1 MSFRQRLFA
10 AFLLAVLVPL
20 ALLAWGVRRQMDA
33 RLSAEE
39 DERLAGLVGSIG
51 EELAAR
57 RDEVTAALRG
67 IGRELEASTRFRL
80 AIAGAETE
88 RRWLLDEAGS
98 AMRARGLDLLLLVDS
113 GGRILSS
120 GHFRNEY
127 GRQVPGLRER
137 LAAARDSA
145 ALVRAPTPEGSVLA
159 LARQEPFRAAGRE
172 FAVIG
177 GVAVDSAFV
186 ARLARDPG
194 LGVTLAPPGATTGPP
209 LPGDVV
215 AELAIPY
222 VEAGSPAAAE
232 PARFVVRR
240 TGSALAELRRD
251 VTRWLLAA
259 AAVTLVLALG
269 LSAWLASRVSRPLR
283 ELAARTEAID
293 LDALDQDFSTDRT
306 DEIGTLSRLLGAMT
320 GRLRAG
326 TVRLRDAERRAVVG
340 DMSRQVTHDIKNG
353 LAPIRHVLRHL
364 SEVSDREPE
373 KLPGVFAERR
383 GTLES
388 SVEYLETLARNYGK
402 LSPEPARAAADLNAL
417 VRDVMGS
424 VPPRGA
430 ELRADLDESLPPLA
444 ADPLALRRILE
455 NLVGNAVDSLGG
467 GGGTVTVSTRS
478 AGGGRILLEIAD
490 TGSGMTREQLDRA
503 FDDFHTTKPGG
514 TGLGLSVVRRLVAD
528 IGGSLR
534 VATEP
539 GAGTRFTIELG
550 GAA

>member
-20 ALLAWGVRRQMDA
+20 AVLAWGVRRQMDA
-33 RLSAEE
+33 RLSVEE
-39 DERLAGLVGSIG
+39 GERLAGLVGSIRD
-51 EELAAR
+51 ELAAR
-57 RDEVTAALRG
+57 GDEVTVALRDFG
-67 IGRELEASTRFRL
+67 AELAASTRFRL
-80 AIAGAETE
+80 AIAGTETE
-88 RRWLLDEAGS
+88 RRWLLDETGS
-98 AMRARGLDLLLLVDS
+98 AMRARGLDVLLLVDS
-113 GGRILSS
+113 AGRILSS

-127 GRQVPGLRER
+127 GRLVPGLRER
-137 LAAARDSA
+137 LAAAGDSA
-145 ALVRAPTPEGSVLA
+145 ALVRTRTPEGSVLA

-194 LGVTLAPPGATTGPP
+194 LGVTLAAPGVAAGPSR
-209 LPGDVV
+209 GDVV

-222 VEAGSPAAAE
+222 VEAGLPAAAE
-232 PARFVVRR
+232 SARFVVRR

-283 ELAARTEAID
+283 ELAARTEAIN
-293 LDALDQDFSTDRT
+293 LDALDQDFASDRT

-320 GRLRAG
+320 ARLRAG

-364 SEVSDREPE
+364 TEVSDREPE
-373 KLPGVFAERR
+373 KLASVFAERR

-388 SVEYLETLARNYGK
+388 SVGYLETLARNYGK
-402 LSPEPARAAADLNAL
+402 LSPEPARASADLNAL

-424 VPPRGA
+424 VPPGGA
-430 ELRADLDESLPPLA
+430 QLRLELDESLPPLA

-455 NLVGNAVDSLGG
+455 NLVGNAVDSLDGRA
-467 GGGTVTVSTRS
+467 GTVTVATKS
-478 AGGGRILLEIAD
+478 AAGGRILLEVAD

-539 GAGTRFTIELG
+539 GAGTRFIIELG

>member
-1 MSFRQRLFA
+1 MSFRQRLLA

-20 ALLAWGVRRQMDA
+20 ALLAWGVRRQMDV

-39 DERLAGLVGSIG
+39 GERLAGLVGSIHD
-51 EELAAR
+51 ELSAR
-57 RDEVTAALRG
+57 RDAVTAGLRG
-67 IGRELEASTRFRL
+67 IGDELASSTRFRL
-80 AIAGAETE
+80 AIAGAESE
-88 RRWLLDEAGS
+88 RRWLLDEAGA
-98 AMRARGLDLLLLVDS
+98 AMRARGLDLLLVLDS
-113 GGRILSS
+113 AGRILSS

-127 GRQVPGLRER
+127 GRLVPGLRER
-137 LAAARDSA
+137 LAAAGDSA
-145 ALVRAPTPEGSVLA
+145 ALLRARTPEGTILA

-177 GVAVDSAFV
+177 GVAVDSTFV
-186 ARLARDPG
+186 ARLARDPA
-194 LGVTLAPPGATTGPP
+194 LGVTLAAPGAATAPQP
-209 LPGDVV
+209 PGDVV
-215 AELAIPY
+215 AELSVPY
-222 VEAGSPAAAE
+222 VDADSSASAG
-232 PARFVVRR
+232 PARLVVRR
-240 TGSALAELRRD
+240 TGGALAELRRD

-259 AAVTLVLALG
+259 AAVTLLLALG

-293 LDALDQDFSTDRT
+293 LDTLDQDFSSDRT

-320 GRLRAG
+320 ARLRAG

-364 SEVSDREPE
+364 TEVSEREPE
-373 KLPGVFAERR
+373 RLAGVFAERR

-388 SVEYLETLARNYGK
+388 SVGYLETLARNYGK
-402 LSPEPARAAADLNAL
+402 LSPEPARGAADLNAL
-417 VRDVMGS
+417 VREVIGS

-430 ELRADLDESLPPLA
+430 ELRLDLDEPLPRLA

-455 NLVGNAVDSLGG
+455 NLVGNAVDSLDGG
-467 GGGTVTVSTRS
+467 TVTVTVSTRS
-478 AGGGRILLEIAD
+478 ADGGRILLEVAD

>member
-10 AFLLAVLVPL
+10 AFLVAVLVPL

-39 DERLAGLVGSIG
+39 GERLAGLVGSIG
-51 EELAAR
+51 DELEAR
-57 RDEVTAALRG
+57 RDEVTVALRG
-67 IGRELEASTRFRL
+67 IGGELASSTRFRL
-80 AIAGAETE
+80 AIAGADSE
-88 RRWLLDEAGS
+88 RRWLLDEAGT
-98 AMRARGLDLLLLVDS
+98 AMRARGLDLLLVVDS
-113 GGRILSS
+113 AGRILSS

-127 GRQVPGLRER
+127 GRLVPGLRER
-137 LAAARDSA
+137 LAAAGDGA
-145 ALVRAPTPEGSVLA
+145 ALLRARTAEGSVLV

-177 GVAVDSAFV
+177 GVAVDSVFI
-186 ARLARDPG
+186 ARLARDPA
-194 LGVTLAPPGATTGPP
+194 LRVTLAAAGAPAGRPPPGE
-209 LPGDVV
+209 VV
-215 AELAIPY
+215 AEIAVPY
-222 VEAGSPAAAE
+222 LEADAPAAAG

-240 TGSALAELRRD
+240 SGGALAELRRD
-251 VTRWLLAA
+251 VTRWLVAA
-259 AAVTLVLALG
+259 AAVTLLLALG
-269 LSAWLASRVSRPLR
+269 VSAWLAARVSRPLR
-283 ELAARTEAID
+283 DLAARTEAID
-293 LDALDQDFSTDRT
+293 LDALDQDFSSDRT

-320 GRLRAG
+320 ARLRAS

-364 SEVSDREPE
+364 TEVSDREPGR
-373 KLPGVFAERR
+373 LASVFAERR

-388 SVEYLETLARNYGK
+388 SVGYLETLARNYGK
-402 LSPEPARAAADLNAL
+402 LSPGPARATADLNAL
-417 VRDVMGS
+417 VREVVAS
-424 VPPRGA
+424 VPPHGA
-430 ELRADLDESLPPLA
+430 ELRLDLDESLAPLA
-444 ADPLALRRILE
+444 TDPLALRRILE

-467 GGGTVTVSTRS
+467 GGGTVTISTRS
-478 AGGGRILLEIAD
+478 AGDQRVLLEVTD
-490 TGSGMTREQLDRA
+490 TGSGMTGEQLDRA

>member
-10 AFLLAVLVPL
+10 AFLVAVLVPL

-39 DERLAGLVGSIG
+39 GERLAGLVGSIG
-51 EELAAR
+51 DELEAR
-57 RDEVTAALRG
+57 RDEVTVALRG
-67 IGRELEASTRFRL
+67 IGGELASSTRFRL
-80 AIAGAETE
+80 AIAGADSE
-88 RRWLLDEAGS
+88 RRWLLDEAGT
-98 AMRARGLDLLLLVDS
+98 AMRARGLDLLLVVDS
-113 GGRILSS
+113 AGGILSS

-127 GRQVPGLRER
+127 GRLVPGLRER
-137 LAAARDSA
+137 LAAAGDGA
-145 ALVRAPTPEGSVLA
+145 ALLRARTAEGTVLV

-177 GVAVDSAFV
+177 GVAVDSVFI
-186 ARLARDPG
+186 ARLARDPA
-194 LGVTLAPPGATTGPP
+194 LRVTLAAAGAPAGPPPPGE
-209 LPGDVV
+209 VV
-215 AELAIPY
+215 AEIAVPY
-222 VEAGSPAAAE
+222 LEADAPAAAG

-240 TGSALAELRRD
+240 SGGALAELRRD

-259 AAVTLVLALG
+259 AAVTLLLALG
-269 LSAWLASRVSRPLR
+269 VSAWLAARVSRPLR
-283 ELAARTEAID
+283 DLAARTEAID
-293 LDALDQDFSTDRT
+293 LDALDQDFSSDRT

-320 GRLRAG
+320 ARLRASA
-326 TVRLRDAERRAVVG
+326 VRLRDAERRAVVG

-364 SEVSDREPE
+364 TEVSDREPGR
-373 KLPGVFAERR
+373 LASVFAERR

-388 SVEYLETLARNYGK
+388 SVGYLETLARNYGK
-402 LSPEPARAAADLNAL
+402 LSPGPARAAADLNAL
-417 VRDVMGS
+417 VREVVAS
-424 VPPRGA
+424 VPPHGA
-430 ELRADLDESLPPLA
+430 ELRLDLDESLAPLA
-444 ADPLALRRILE
+444 TDPLALRRILE

-467 GGGTVTVSTRS
+467 GGGTVTISTRS
-478 AGGGRILLEIAD
+478 AGDQRVLLEVAD
-490 TGSGMTREQLDRA
+490 TGSGMTGEQLDRA

>member
-10 AFLLAVLVPL
+10 AFLVAVLVPL

-39 DERLAGLVGSIG
+39 GERLAGLVGSIG
-51 EELAAR
+51 DELEAR
-57 RDEVTAALRG
+57 RDEVTVALRG
-67 IGRELEASTRFRL
+67 IGGELASSTRFRL
-80 AIAGAETE
+80 AIAGADSE
-88 RRWLLDEAGS
+88 RRWLLDEAGT
-98 AMRARGLDLLLLVDS
+98 AMRARGLDLLLVVDS
-113 GGRILSS
+113 AGRILSS

-127 GRQVPGLRER
+127 GRLVPGLRER
-137 LAAARDSA
+137 LAAAGDGA
-145 ALVRAPTPEGSVLA
+145 ALLRARTAEGSVLV

-177 GVAVDSAFV
+177 GVAVDSVFI
-186 ARLARDPG
+186 ARLARDPA
-194 LGVTLAPPGATTGPP
+194 LRVTLAAAGAPAGRPPPGE
-209 LPGDVV
+209 VV
-215 AELAIPY
+215 AEIAVPY
-222 VEAGSPAAAE
+222 LEADAPAAAG

-240 TGSALAELRRD
+240 SGGALAELRRD
-251 VTRWLLAA
+251 VTRWLVAA
-259 AAVTLVLALG
+259 AAVTLLLALG
-269 LSAWLASRVSRPLR
+269 VSAWLAARVSRPLR
-283 ELAARTEAID
+283 DLAARTEAID
-293 LDALDQDFSTDRT
+293 LDALDQDFSSDRT

-320 GRLRAG
+320 ARLRAS

-364 SEVSDREPE
+364 TEVSDREPGR
-373 KLPGVFAERR
+373 LASVFAERR

-388 SVEYLETLARNYGK
+388 SVGYLETLARNYGK
-402 LSPEPARAAADLNAL
+402 LSPGPARATADLNAL
-417 VRDVMGS
+417 VREVVAS
-424 VPPRGA
+424 VPPHGA
-430 ELRADLDESLPPLA
+430 ELRLDLDESLAPLA
-444 ADPLALRRILE
+444 TDPLALRRILE

-467 GGGTVTVSTRS
+467 GGTVTISTRS
-478 AGGGRILLEIAD
+478 AGDQRVLLEVAD
-490 TGSGMTREQLDRA
+490 TGSGMTGEQLDRA

>member
-10 AFLLAVLVPL
+10 AFLVAVLVPL

-39 DERLAGLVGSIG
+39 GERLAGLVGSIG
-51 EELAAR
+51 DELEAR
-57 RDEVTAALRG
+57 RDEVTVALRG
-67 IGRELEASTRFRL
+67 IGGELASSTRFRL
-80 AIAGAETE
+80 AIAGADSE
-88 RRWLLDEAGS
+88 RRWLLDEAGT
-98 AMRARGLDLLLLVDS
+98 AMRARGLDLLLVVDS
-113 GGRILSS
+113 AGGILSS

-127 GRQVPGLRER
+127 GRLVPGLRER
-137 LAAARDSA
+137 LAAAGDGA
-145 ALVRAPTPEGSVLA
+145 ALLRARTAEGSVLV

-177 GVAVDSAFV
+177 GVAVDSVFI
-186 ARLARDPG
+186 ARLARDPA
-194 LGVTLAPPGATTGPP
+194 LRVTLAAAGAPAGRPPPGE
-209 LPGDVV
+209 VV
-215 AELAIPY
+215 AEIAVPY
-222 VEAGSPAAAE
+222 LEADAPAAAG

-240 TGSALAELRRD
+240 SGGALAELRRD
-251 VTRWLLAA
+251 VTRWLVAA
-259 AAVTLVLALG
+259 AAVTLLLALG
-269 LSAWLASRVSRPLR
+269 VSAWLAARVSRPLR
-283 ELAARTEAID
+283 DLAARTEAID
-293 LDALDQDFSTDRT
+293 LDALDQDFSSDRT

-320 GRLRAG
+320 ARLRAS

-364 SEVSDREPE
+364 TEVSDREPGR
-373 KLPGVFAERR
+373 LASVFAERR

-388 SVEYLETLARNYGK
+388 SVGYLETLARNYGK
-402 LSPEPARAAADLNAL
+402 LSPGPARATADLNAL
-417 VRDVMGS
+417 VREVVAS
-424 VPPRGA
+424 VPPHGA
-430 ELRADLDESLPPLA
+430 ELRLDLDESLAPLA
-444 ADPLALRRILE
+444 TDPLALRRILE

-467 GGGTVTVSTRS
+467 GGGTVTISTRS
-478 AGGGRILLEIAD
+478 AGDQRVLLEVAD
-490 TGSGMTREQLDRA
+490 TGSGMTGEQLDRA

>member
-10 AFLLAVLVPL
+10 AFLVAVLVPL

-39 DERLAGLVGSIG
+39 GERLAGLVGSIG
-51 EELAAR
+51 DELEAR
-57 RDEVTAALRG
+57 RDEVTVALRG
-67 IGRELEASTRFRL
+67 IGGELASSTRFRL
-80 AIAGAETE
+80 AIAGADTE
-88 RRWLLDEAGS
+88 RRWLLDEAGT
-98 AMRARGLDLLLLVDS
+98 AMRARGLDLLLVVDS
-113 GGRILSS
+113 AGRILSS

-127 GRQVPGLRER
+127 GRLVPGLRER
-137 LAAARDSA
+137 LAAAGDGA
-145 ALVRAPTPEGSVLA
+145 ALLRARTAEGSVLV

-177 GVAVDSAFV
+177 GVAVDSVFI
-186 ARLARDPG
+186 ARLARDPA
-194 LGVTLAPPGATTGPP
+194 LRVTLAAAGAPAGPPPPGE
-209 LPGDVV
+209 VV
-215 AELAIPY
+215 AEIAVPY
-222 VEAGSPAAAE
+222 IEADAPAAAG

-240 TGSALAELRRD
+240 SGGALAELRRD
-251 VTRWLLAA
+251 VTRWLVAA
-259 AAVTLVLALG
+259 AAVTLLLALG
-269 LSAWLASRVSRPLR
+269 VSAWLAARVSRPLR
-283 ELAARTEAID
+283 DLAARTEAID
-293 LDALDQDFSTDRT
+293 LDALDQDFSSDRT

-320 GRLRAG
+320 ARLRAS

-364 SEVSDREPE
+364 TEVSDREPGR
-373 KLPGVFAERR
+373 LASVFAERR

-388 SVEYLETLARNYGK
+388 SVGYLETLARNYGK
-402 LSPEPARAAADLNAL
+402 LSPGPARAAADLNAL
-417 VRDVMGS
+417 VREVVAS
-424 VPPRGA
+424 VPPHGA
-430 ELRADLDESLPPLA
+430 ELRLDLDESLAPLA
-444 ADPLALRRILE
+444 TDPLALRRILE

-467 GGGTVTVSTRS
+467 GGGTVTISTRS
-478 AGGGRILLEIAD
+478 AGDQRVLLEVAD
-490 TGSGMTREQLDRA
+490 TGSGMTGEQLDRA